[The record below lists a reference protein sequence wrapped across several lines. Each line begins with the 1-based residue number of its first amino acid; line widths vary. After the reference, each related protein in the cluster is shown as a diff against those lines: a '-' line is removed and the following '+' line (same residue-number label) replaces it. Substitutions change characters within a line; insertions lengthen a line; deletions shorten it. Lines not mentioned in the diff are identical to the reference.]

1 MSDLEHSSRISTFG
15 YWSTASSYEHAAWD
29 IGFPASRIRIDNL
42 DGAVNGR
49 IYVTLGST
57 YASTSYGGG
66 EDVTTSSEIYHGA
79 PVFLVA
85 TGESFEISGAGV
97 TGTIAVAFCSTGRYF
112 KIAAFG

>member
-1 MSDLEHSSRISTFG
+1 MADLENSSRISTFG
-15 YWSTASSYEHAAWD
+15 WWSTASSFEHGQWD

-42 DGAVNGR
+42 DGTVNGR

-66 EDVTTSSEIYHGA
+66 EAVTTSSGIYHGA

-85 TGESFEISGAGV
+85 TGECFEVFGAGV
-97 TGTIAVAFCSTGRYF
+97 TGTIAVALCSTGRYF